1 MKYISG
7 IPALNILCSLETPG
21 DWHAPSVNWKSLDLY
36 ESEEMFFNNYGIE
49 KNKTIPQNIQKYN
62 VANHIRAIL
71 DMFQLDNFAY
81 LKGMR
86 NNFIETD
93 KYDDELF
100 NKVYSMKVLPHWK
113 RIDDFMEKEYMLK
126 WISYKEYLE
135 QRHKLQNIFSKEDTS
150 WQIEHEKVICDF
162 LKYLNSISDE
172 YILKGGTALL
182 TCYNLDRFSEDIDFD
197 SNNKNK
203 IKKIVDTYCSKK
215 NYNYR
220 IAKDTDTTKRF
231 FIHYGNI
238 IHPLKIEVSF
248 RSLIL
253 NSDCHKINGIQVY
266 SINKL
271 MNLKLNAYNTRDTIR
286 DLYDVTFIAKNY
298 WHSLTPEIKSNL
310 NESLHY
316 KGLEHFD
323 YILYTSNDKLINK
336 DKLTVDFLDL
346 LNKLQ
351 IKSKEL
357 DEPELER

>member
-1 MKYISG
+1 
-7 IPALNILCSLETPG
+7 
-21 DWHAPSVNWKSLDLY
+21 
-36 ESEEMFFNNYGIE
+36 
-49 KNKTIPQNIQKYN
+49 
-62 VANHIRAIL
+62 
-71 DMFQLDNFAY
+71 MFQLDNFAY

-93 KYDDELF
+93 KYDDEIF

-126 WISYKEYLE
+126 WISYKEYIK

-150 WQIEHEKVICDF
+150 WQIEYEKVICDF

-182 TCYNLDRFSEDIDFD
+182 TCYNLDRFSEDIDLD

-220 IAKDTDTTKRF
+220 IAKDTGTTKRF

-351 IKSKEL
+351 IKSKN
-357 DEPELER
+357 

>member
-81 LKGMR
+81 LKEMR

-93 KYDDELF
+93 KYDDEIF

-126 WISYKEYLE
+126 WISYKEYIE
-135 QRHKLQNIFSKEDTS
+135 QRHKLQNIFSKEDIS

-162 LKYLNSISDE
+162 LKYLNSITDE

-182 TCYNLDRFSEDIDFD
+182 TCYNLDRFSEDIDLD
-197 SNNKNK
+197 SNNINK
-203 IKKIVDTYCSKK
+203 IKKIVDTYCTKK
-215 NYNYR
+215 HYNYR
-220 IAKDTDTTKRF
+220 SAKDTDTTKRF

-253 NSDCHKINGIQVY
+253 NSDCLKINGIQVY

-286 DLYDVTFIAKNY
+286 DLYDITFIAKNY

-336 DKLTVDFLDL
+336 DKLTVDFLEL
-346 LNKLQ
+346 ANKFNTL
-351 IKSKEL
+351 KR
-357 DEPELER
+357 DDPELER

>member
-1 MKYISG
+1 MKYISE

-21 DWHAPSVNWKSLDLY
+21 DWHAPSVNWESLDLY

-93 KYDDELF
+93 KYDDEIF

-126 WISYKEYLE
+126 WISYKEYIE
-135 QRHKLQNIFSKEDTS
+135 QRHKLQNIFSKEDAS
-150 WQIEHEKVICDF
+150 WQIEYEKVICDF

-182 TCYNLDRFSEDIDFD
+182 TCYNLDRFSEDIDLD

-231 FIHYGNI
+231 FINYGNI
-238 IHPLKIEVSF
+238 IHPLKVEVSF

-253 NSDCHKINGIQVY
+253 NSDCNKINGIQVY

-286 DLYDVTFIAKNY
+286 DLYDITFIAKNY

-323 YILYTSNDKLINK
+323 YILYTSNDKLIDK

-357 DEPELER
+357 DEPEFER

>member
-1 MKYISG
+1 MEYITG
-7 IPALNILCSLETPG
+7 IPALNVLCSLETPG
-21 DWHAPSVNWKSLDLY
+21 DWHAPSVDWHSIQLY
-36 ESEEMFFNNYGIE
+36 DSDMMFFKNYGIE
-49 KNKTIPQNIQKYN
+49 RNKTIPENTKKFN

-71 DMFQLDNFAY
+71 DLLELDNFAY

-93 KYDDELF
+93 KYDDEIF

-126 WISYKEYLE
+126 WVFYKQYIENKMLNKNSN
-135 QRHKLQNIFSKEDTS
+135 HKEDIN
-150 WQIEHEKVICDF
+150 WQIKHKSVISDF
-162 LKYLNSISDE
+162 LKYLNSITDE

-182 TCYNLDRFSEDIDFD
+182 TCYNLNRFSEDIDFD

-215 NYNYR
+215 NYNYH

-286 DLYDVTFIAKNY
+286 DLYDITFIAKNY

-323 YILYTSNDKLINK
+323 YMLYTSNDKLIDK
-336 DKLTVDFLDL
+336 DKLTVDFLEL
-346 LNKLQ
+346 TNKFNTL
-351 IKSKEL
+351 KR
-357 DEPELER
+357 DDPELER